1 MNEAIQ
7 QQEAQGNGVL
17 PCVVC
22 SYCHVASGLTI
33 GKKYDVVMQS
43 KEGEKDVVV
52 VKNDYG
58 DLKMYS
64 LNYYFS

>member
-1 MNEAIQ
+1 MSTKGSKTEQ
-7 QQEAQGNGVL
+7 
-17 PCVVC
+17 PCTIHSVVC

-33 GKKYDVVMQS
+33 GKKYDVVNQS
-43 KEGEKDVVV
+43 KEGENDVVV